1 MRKDRA
7 GVIFSLIIA
16 AVSVVLSV
24 RAPKVLG
31 EATTV
36 IFNDVTRSVK
46 MHTGI
51 HINMDKVF
59 QILVFASILYIL
71 SAFFSIT
78 QQWIMTRIAQRTVY
92 QLRQDFKVKMTK
104 LPVSYYDTHQNR
116 DIMSRVVN
124 DMDNISGTLNQSLIQ
139 LVTSALTLVG
149 VIYFMLTISWQLS
162 LVAFA
167 TVPISLLIVRTIA
180 PLSQR
185 FFVRQQASLGLL
197 NDQVKETFASH
208 TVVKTFNQEKN
219 VMVDFDA
226 QNETYYKSAWKAQFV
241 STLIFPSMRFVN
253 NLDYLAMAVIG
264 GIKVAS
270 GSVSLGDVAVHES
283 V

>member
-1 MRKDRA
+1 
-7 GVIFSLIIA
+7 
-16 AVSVVLSV
+16 
-24 RAPKVLG
+24 
-31 EATTV
+31 
-36 IFNDVTRSVK
+36 
-46 MHTGI
+46 
-51 HINMDKVF
+51 
-59 QILVFASILYIL
+59 
-71 SAFFSIT
+71 
-78 QQWIMTRIAQRTVY
+78 
-92 QLRQDFKVKMTK
+92 MTK
-104 LPVSYYDTHQNR
+104 LPVSYYDTHQNG

-139 LVTSALTLVG
+139 LVTSALTFVG

-185 FFVRQQASLGLL
+185 FFARQQASLGLL
-197 NDQVKETFASH
+197 NDQVEETFAGH

-241 STLIFPSMRFVN
+241 STLIFPSEM
-253 NLDYLAMAVIG
+253 
-264 GIKVAS
+264 VAS
-270 GSVSLGDVAVHES
+270 SGSF
-283 V
+283 